1 MAESKEIAMSH
12 NSTDPGHGNSVASWT
27 TVIVILVAFTVGTL
41 FFFLDNAVMV
51 WASAALALAG
61 LVIGW
66 VLKRAGYG
74 VGGKHTK
81 AH

>member
-1 MAESKEIAMSH
+1 MSQ

-27 TVIVILVAFTVGTL
+27 TVIIILVAFTIGTL
-41 FFFLDNAVMV
+41 FFWLDVAAMV
-51 WASAALALAG
+51 WASAALAAFAPA
-61 LVIGW
+61 VGW
-66 VLKRAGYG
+66 YLKRAGYG